1 MEPKVFVG
9 CSKENLRY
17 AEYIQRQLHHGI
29 TVRLWTQ
36 DVFRPGDYTLEKL
49 LEIVGQ
55 YDFAVFLVM
64 PDDIAEIRGERVLIA
79 RDNVLFEA
87 GLFFSQLGRKRTI
100 LIVPA
105 TTDKDELD
113 FHLPSDLDG
122 INLVKYYPPADPDD
136 LPAKLGA
143 ACGDIKEVIRTE
155 GLLVD
160 AKIENIINSLSGG
173 PIYLLRHLATRS
185 HNLAELTNILM
196 QFNSATSKKSNS
208 SWEKAAKY
216 AVQTLSALGL
226 IHGHGVD
233 EYYISDLGKQVLTS
247 ENTKSR
253 FIREINKPLIS

>member
-1 MEPKVFVG
+1 
-9 CSKENLRY
+9 
-17 AEYIQRQLHHGI
+17 
-29 TVRLWTQ
+29 
-36 DVFRPGDYTLEKL
+36 
-49 LEIVGQ
+49 
-55 YDFAVFLVM
+55 
-64 PDDIAEIRGERVLIA
+64 
-79 RDNVLFEA
+79 
-87 GLFFSQLGRKRTI
+87 
-100 LIVPA
+100 
-105 TTDKDELD
+105 
-113 FHLPSDLDG
+113 LDG

-173 PIYLLRHLATRS
+173 PIYLLRHMATRS
-185 HNLAELTNILM
+185 HNLAELTSIIM
-196 QFNSATSKKSNS
+196 QFNSVTSKKSNS

-226 IHGHGVD
+226 IHSHGVD
-233 EYYISDLGKQVLTS
+233 EYYISDLGKQVLSS

>member
-9 CSKENLRY
+9 SSKENLRY
-17 AEYIQRQLHHGI
+17 AEYIQRQLQHGI

-36 DVFRPGDYTLEKL
+36 DVFRPGEYTLEKL
-49 LEIVGQ
+49 LEIVGK

-100 LIVPA
+100 VIVPTA
-105 TTDKDELD
+105 TKELD

-122 INLVKYYPPADPDD
+122 INLIKYYPPVDPED

-155 GLLVD
+155 GLLAD
-160 AKIENIINSLSGG
+160 IKIENIINSLSGG
-173 PIYLLRHLATRS
+173 PIYLLRHIATRS
-185 HNLAELTNILM
+185 YNLAELTNILM
-196 QFNSATSKKSNS
+196 QFNSVTSKKTNS
-208 SWEKAAKY
+208 SWVKAAKY
-216 AVQTLSALGL
+216 AVQILSALDL
-226 IHGHGVD
+226 IQGHGVD
-233 EYYISDLGKQVLTS
+233 EYYLSDLGKQVLTS
-247 ENTKSR
+247 ETIKSR

>member
-9 CSKENLRY
+9 SSKENLRS
-17 AEYIQRQLHHGI
+17 AEYIQRQLQHGI

-49 LEIVGQ
+49 LEIVGK

-100 LIVPA
+100 LIVPTA
-105 TTDKDELD
+105 TEELD

-122 INLVKYYPPADPDD
+122 INLIKYYPFADPDD
-136 LPAKLGA
+136 MPAKLGA
-143 ACGDIKEVIRTE
+143 ACGDVKEVIRTE
-155 GLLVD
+155 GLLAD
-160 AKIENIINSLSGG
+160 IKIGNIINSLSGG
-173 PIYLLRHLATRS
+173 PIYLLRHIATRS

-196 QFNSATSKKSNS
+196 HFNSVTSKTTNS
-208 SWEKAAKY
+208 SWVKATKY

-226 IHGHGVD
+226 IQSHGVD

-253 FIREINKPLIS
+253 FIREINKPLVSK